1 MKLLRLPFFNI
12 IDELILEGI
21 LLFLSYLLVFLLK
34 GLQRFPESFIQR
46 GSVSLFL
53 IVKDQIFFNLREE
66 RSIFENTLIK
76 ELKVRN
82 LLQAVGSLT
91 LPERLD
97 KALLTA
103 SLLLDIIID
112 LSIGFD
118 VLELLVNIIVVFF
131 VLKFLV

>member
-1 MKLLRLPFFNI
+1 VKLLRLPFFNI